1 MSKPAAIHERF
12 DEIAT
17 MLLQNFRLVINN
29 SNIRSQYDI
38 LELEF
43 YLRKPDCHEDP
54 FTHCSEEQRCC
65 GQWYFHRAPRKTG
78 DASNATAAGG
88 YRGGSRKG
96 LDLTLGYTPAVTSR
110 HFASSSTDFSPE
122 KTHSGLRGGIL
133 VRTVRRISDGKVIS
147 GPSLLVDEILSMN
160 GASSVSELVQTMWRG
175 DISAFAPPQDHI
187 PQKKAR
193 MFLEYAPRGQA
204 STNPRI
210 FRSPRIGLDLS
221 HSEIPTT
228 SHDHPRIL
236 YVDKLYRYFTHPHLL
251 NANGRGHTFLG
262 VYKTL
267 KDSTKSSVEVGEE
280 VARLTGLQAS
290 TIAKY
295 LHDYNAGVDNGRLV
309 SFIGKSG
316 KGASASPPT
325 FLRMMG
331 TLERFGAALRDPKA

>member
-1 MSKPAAIHERF
+1 M
-12 DEIAT
+12 
-17 MLLQNFRLVINN
+17 
-29 SNIRSQYDI
+29 
-38 LELEF
+38 
-43 YLRKPDCHEDP
+43 
-54 FTHCSEEQRCC
+54 
-65 GQWYFHRAPRKTG
+65 G
-78 DASNATAAGG
+78 DASNATAAGN
-88 YRGGSRKG
+88 YRAGSLKG
-96 LDLTLGYTPAVTSR
+96 LDLTLGYTPAVASR
-110 HFASSSTDFSPE
+110 QFERSSTDFAPNQ
-122 KTHSGLRGGIL
+122 THSGLYGGIL

-160 GASSVSELVQTMWRG
+160 GVSSVSELVQTMWRG
-175 DISAFAPPQDHI
+175 DVSAFAPPKDHI

-193 MFLEYAPRGQA
+193 MFLEYGPRGQA

-251 NANGRGHTFLG
+251 NANGRFHTFLG
-262 VYKTL
+262 VYKAL
-267 KDSTKSSVEVGEE
+267 KDNTNNSAEIGEE
-280 VARLTGLQAS
+280 VAGLVGLQAS

-295 LHDYNAGVDNGRLV
+295 LHDYNAGVEEGRLV
-309 SFIGKSG
+309 SFIGKSV
-316 KGASASPPT
+316 KRPPT